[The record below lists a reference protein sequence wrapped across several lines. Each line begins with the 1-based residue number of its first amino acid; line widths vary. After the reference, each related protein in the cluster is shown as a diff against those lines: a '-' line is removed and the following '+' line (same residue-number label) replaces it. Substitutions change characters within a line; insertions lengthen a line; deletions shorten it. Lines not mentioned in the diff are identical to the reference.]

1 MTLSFSSREFD
12 VKKAGAAVIDAVIRG
27 DELAPEKLFQL
38 SRIPRSSAQ
47 YLGET
52 VLTLCG
58 AQRGQY
64 DSATVARMHHMGVR
78 GVGFFGLAFSDDF
91 VERELVPAL
100 LKLSRNSEVDECF
113 VSHERAFRYE
123 KINALAHLT
132 PRLSE
137 EAQDRLLIQA
147 LQGARDG
154 KGAGVDLL
162 LPIAGFEGL
171 YRRGWI
177 SRDDEVRSLGL
188 DLSIQAIRMALEES
202 LSVFLDGDDRSL
214 ATAPKVLSLSHTAC
228 VAFLMVLP
236 SVALVEDERTVDNV
250 TSILSSIEFIIS
262 RGEGFPGNFFKPE
275 EIHLY
280 NRVRSVASICAA
292 MLVLED
298 SIYSG
303 TVREMR
309 SASFSHENVL
319 GVVALQK
326 ARHSESVEAR
336 AVLESLVREELKT
349 SDTGNESVIKRL
361 EAIEIAALTWHLGL
375 DEERLIEGSLERL
388 REPRSQ
394 YFLTKAL
401 RGSPWN

>member
-1 MTLSFSSREFD
+1 
-12 VKKAGAAVIDAVIRG
+12 
-27 DELAPEKLFQL
+27 
-38 SRIPRSSAQ
+38 
-47 YLGET
+47 
-52 VLTLCG
+52 
-58 AQRGQY
+58 
-64 DSATVARMHHMGVR
+64 
-78 GVGFFGLAFSDDF
+78 
-91 VERELVPAL
+91 
-100 LKLSRNSEVDECF
+100 
-113 VSHERAFRYE
+113 
-123 KINALAHLT
+123 
-132 PRLSE
+132 
-137 EAQDRLLIQA
+137 
-147 LQGARDG
+147 
-154 KGAGVDLL
+154 
-162 LPIAGFEGL
+162 
-171 YRRGWI
+171 
-177 SRDDEVRSLGL
+177 
-188 DLSIQAIRMALEES
+188 
-202 LSVFLDGDDRSL
+202 
-214 ATAPKVLSLSHTAC
+214 
-228 VAFLMVLP
+228 MVLP

-326 ARHSESVEAR
+326 ARQSESVEAR